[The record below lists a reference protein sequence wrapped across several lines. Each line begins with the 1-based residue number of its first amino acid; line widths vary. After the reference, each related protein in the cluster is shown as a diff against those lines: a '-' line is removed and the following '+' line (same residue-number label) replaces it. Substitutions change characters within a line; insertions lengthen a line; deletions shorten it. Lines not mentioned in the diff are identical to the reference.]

1 MASEYFLEPEINL
14 VTENTENILSE
25 GKRRRGAGKGGQD
38 HRESPGRKGSTR
50 EGVGW
55 KGRSGSLKEGRG
67 WMKRTVQVDGA
78 GPEQW
83 VESTGMG
90 WGQTKRGGAWAKEWG
105 QQWRYG
111 KGEEPQRGWGWWE
124 WRVRGN
130 GKVSP
135 PPESP
140 LTPCLSLYPSLR
152 DGAHSHPL
160 PHGQSLPSVHGLR
173 HQ

>member
-25 GKRRRGAGKGGQD
+25 GKRGRGAGKGGQD

-55 KGRSGSLKEGRG
+55 KGRSGGLKEGRG
-67 WMKRTVQVDGA
+67 WMKRTSQVDGA

-90 WGQTKRGGAWAKEWG
+90 WGQTRRGGAWAKEWG

-111 KGEEPQRGWGWWE
+111 KGEEPQRGWGLWE

-130 GKVSP
+130 G
-135 PPESP
+135 
-140 LTPCLSLYPSLR
+140 
-152 DGAHSHPL
+152 
-160 PHGQSLPSVHGLR
+160 
-173 HQ
+173 